1 MTPERPVEISPT
13 SYLPVTAL
21 ASITHRITGV
31 FLFAGT
37 AFLLYLL
44 DLALDSE
51 AGFARAEAVL
61 QSGWGRLVLWL
72 TLAALAY
79 HFIAGVRHLLLDFH
93 VGDSLVAG
101 RRGAWATWVLS
112 VLAAVALGFWLW

>member
-13 SYLPVTAL
+13 SYLPVTAV

-37 AFLLYLL
+37 AYLLYLL
-44 DLALDSE
+44 DLALDSD
-51 AGFARAEAVL
+51 AGFARAEAVV
-61 QSGWGRLVLWL
+61 QSGWGKLVLWL

-93 VGDSLVAG
+93 VGDSLAGG

-112 VLAAVALGFWLW
+112 LLAAVALGFWLW

>member
-13 SYLPVTAL
+13 SYLPVTAV
-21 ASITHRITGV
+21 ASITHRITGA

-51 AGFARAEAVL
+51 GGFARAEAVV
-61 QSGWGRLVLWL
+61 QSGWGKLVLWL

-93 VGDSLVAG
+93 VGDSLAGG
-101 RRGAWATWVLS
+101 RRAAWATWVLS
-112 VLAAVALGFWLW
+112 LLAAVALGFWLW